1 MKNLQSSDE
10 IVLFVKTRQ
19 NMLFSQNLLENK
31 KRKKNE
37 TAVAVRFFY
46 NLALELM

>member
-19 NMLFSQNLLENK
+19 NMLFSQNLLEN
-31 KRKKNE
+31 
-37 TAVAVRFFY
+37 
-46 NLALELM
+46 